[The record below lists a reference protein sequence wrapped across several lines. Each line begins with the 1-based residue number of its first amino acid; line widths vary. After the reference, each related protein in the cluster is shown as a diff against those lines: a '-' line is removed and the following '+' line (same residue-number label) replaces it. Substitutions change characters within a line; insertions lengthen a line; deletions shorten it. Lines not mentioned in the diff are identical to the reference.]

1 MKQLATPPVAYQGA
15 MQVVATVTLLVMVLE
30 TAAVT
35 LQIPVL
41 KAVRKKNLY
50 VFDLLQL
57 TFSFSMY
64 H

>member
-15 MQVVATVTLLVMVLE
+15 MQVVATVTLLVTVME

-41 KAVRKKNLY
+41 KATQRPVRKKKSL
-50 VFDLLQL
+50 
-57 TFSFSMY
+57 